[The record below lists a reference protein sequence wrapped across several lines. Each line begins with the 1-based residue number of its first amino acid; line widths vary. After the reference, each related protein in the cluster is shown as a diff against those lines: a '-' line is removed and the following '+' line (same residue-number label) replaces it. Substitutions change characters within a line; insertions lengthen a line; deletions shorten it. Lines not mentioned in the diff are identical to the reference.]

1 MDSYRS
7 IILVDDDPVNN
18 LINRRLISK
27 IGFQEK
33 IEEYLEAEK
42 AVERLKDLKPTERCL
57 IFLDIN
63 MPVMNGWDFLN
74 HYMKAFQQRKDDII
88 VLSSSIEFQD
98 RQRAKGFPSVVGFIE
113 KPLTPEKIKN
123 VMP

>member
-1 MDSYRS
+1 MDSFRS

-27 IGFQEK
+27 MGFSNK
-33 IEEYLEAEK
+33 VEEYLVAEQ
-42 AVERLKDLKPTERCL
+42 AVERLMNLNPKEKCL

-74 HYMKAFQQRKDDII
+74 HYIKAFQDRDDDII

-98 RQRAKGFPSVVGFIE
+98 RQRAKEFPAVVGFIE

-123 VMP
+123 VMT